1 MVNPLEENCIKG
13 NIIPDL
19 LAFKDSPSGNP
30 SQKSLAVLF
39 SLTMGFMAYLRMKAI
54 LFNFSYIKKSRTTF
68 KIFQ

>member
-1 MVNPLEENCIKG
+1 MVNPLEENGIKG

-39 SLTMGFMAYLRMKAI
+39 SLTMGFYGLPEDE
-54 LFNFSYIKKSRTTF
+54 SHTF
-68 KIFQ
+68 QFLLY